1 MASRR
6 RPITYTPLNDSNDHE
21 NDAAAQP
28 VRSSIMR
35 YALSDGPL
43 SSTDSSFDYDKIDA
57 AVTNVQQR
65 FSTVRTSPSRQPSL
79 PPVPE
84 ASEEG
89 SLAGDAASLSRNS
102 SLSGAALIGQRQR
115 AIEYGPLPT
124 ITSGEPLD
132 WDGMYGAAPGED
144 PFADSHPPVYHQPIP
159 QQPAYQAPAL
169 VSQNTSQ
176 SSLYDHSQYYYT
188 PERGSWVAPSRPVS
202 AYSAVTSVPSN
213 QTGWTYSGQE
223 NSISA
228 LYPADTGIDHFRHD
242 TEAYASGTYSRPS
255 YRPPRSRSPTPAVD
269 DEDYQISGDG
279 SVHYTGYTP
288 SPQRRPLS
296 QVSTNEASGQDIT
309 YQSPLFSRTRAQSE
323 PADVEKLSLTNSASL
338 TEPDTPVMTRHFGP
352 APAGRILRRH
362 KTKKRVQ
369 LTNGN
374 LVLDLAVPPKLVLP
388 RKGEPET
395 MKTRYTAVTCD
406 PDDFEKRG
414 FFLRQNEMRR
424 TTELF
429 IVITMYNED
438 EILFCRTMYGVMR
451 NIAHLCSR
459 KNSRTWGQDAWKK
472 VVVCIVADGRKKVHP
487 RVLDCLTLLGVYQ
500 PGDHMKNMVNNKPV
514 TAHLFEYTTTFGL
527 DENLHFK
534 YPDKG
539 IVPTQIIFCMKEK
552 NQKKINSHRWFFNA
566 FGSMLQPNVCVL
578 LDVGTRPGNKSIYH
592 LWKAFDVNSN
602 VAGACGEIAAYKGK
616 HWRSLLNPLV
626 AAQNF
631 EYKITNILDKPT
643 ESLFGYIS
651 VLPGAFSAY
660 RYIALQNDKYGF
672 GPLASYFKGEVLHGR
687 DTDIFTSNMYLAEDR
702 ILCFELVAK
711 ANSNWILKYVKSAI
725 AETDVPEALPEFIS
739 QRRRW
744 LNGSFFAATYA
755 IAHLGQ
761 ILRSGHSVGRKAVL
775 VVETIYNVINLI
787 AAWFAVGN
795 FYLFFVI
802 LTSSLE
808 SPAFGMPGIRYF
820 NAVIQFLMAGL
831 VIACFLFSMG
841 NKPKAARWKYKI
853 CTLIFAV
860 LMVYVVFCAVMCSIQ
875 AAVQGGAAYR
885 IMLFSIILTYGVYAF
900 SSILAFDPW
909 HMLTSFIPY
918 MLLSPTYVN
927 ILQIYAFANLDD
939 ISWGTK
945 QDNEINTDLGAV
957 IQNSNSQVDLEVPTD
972 AADVNSIYEEALD
985 NLKNRKPLPKA
996 SNGPSTAEKEQ
1007 LAKDYYANVRTNVLL
1022 AWVLSNGLLLVA
1034 ILGGGDP
1041 SNTFTDTNDH
1051 KFSRTKTYM
1060 SFILAFVAIT
1070 SIIRFTGSTLYL
1082 LARVFTG

>member
-1 MASRR
+1 MAARR
-6 RPITYTPLNDSNDHE
+6 RPITYAPLNDNNDHE
-21 NDAAAQP
+21 NDA
-28 VRSSIMR
+28 RL

-43 SSTDSSFDYDKIDA
+43 QSSDSSFDYDKIDA
-57 AVTNVQQR
+57 AVTTVQQR

-89 SLAGDAASLSRNS
+89 SLAGESTSLSRNS
-102 SLSGAALIGQRQR
+102 SFSGVALVGQRQQ
-115 AIEYGPLPT
+115 ALEYLPT
-124 ITSGEPLD
+124 INSGEPLE
-132 WDGMYGAAPGED
+132 WDGMYAAPEED
-144 PFADSHPPVYHQPIP
+144 PFADSHAPVYHQPIP
-159 QQPAYQAPAL
+159 QQPAYRPPAL
-169 VSQNTSQ
+169 VAQNTSQ
-176 SSLYDHSQYYYT
+176 SSLYDHASSYYT
-188 PERGSWVAPSRPVS
+188 PERTSWTAPSRPMS

-213 QTGWTYSGQE
+213 PTGWTYAAQE
-223 NSISA
+223 HSA
-228 LYPADTGIDHFRHD
+228 SAMYPADTSIDHFRHD

-269 DEDYQISGDG
+269 DEDYQIKGDG
-279 SVHYTGYTP
+279 SIHYTGYTP

-296 QVSTNEASGQDIT
+296 QVSTNEQSGQDIT
-309 YQSPLFSRTRAQSE
+309 YRSPLFSRTRAQSE
-323 PADVEKLSLTNSASL
+323 PVDAEKASLTNSASL
-338 TEPDTPVMTRHFGP
+338 TEPETPVTTRHFGP
-352 APAGRILRRH
+352 APSGRVLRRH

-534 YPDKG
+534 
-539 IVPTQIIFCMKEK
+539 
-552 NQKKINSHRWFFNA
+552 WFFNA

-602 VAGACGEIAAYKGK
+602 VAGACGEIAVYKGK
-616 HWRSLLNPLV
+616 HWRGLLNPLV

-651 VLPGAFSAY
+651 VL
-660 RYIALQNDKYGF
+660 
-672 GPLASYFKGEVLHGR
+672 GEVLHGR
-687 DTDIFTSNMYLAEDR
+687 DTDIFTSNMCMFCCR
-702 ILCFELVAK
+702 ITLPITRCLT
-711 ANSNWILKYVKSAI
+711 SSRRILKYVKSAI

-761 ILRSGHSVGRKAVL
+761 ILRSGHSVGRKVMLVL
-775 VVETIYNVINLI
+775 ETIYNVINLI
-787 AAWFAVGN
+787 AAWFAV
-795 FYLFFVI
+795 VI

-808 SPAFGMPGIRYF
+808 SKEFGMPGIRYF

-853 CTLIFAV
+853 CALIFAV
-860 LMVYVVFCAVMCSIQ
+860 LMVYVIFCAVMCSIQ
-875 AAVQGGAAYR
+875 AAYQGGTAYR
-885 IMLFSIILTYGVYAF
+885 VMLFSIIMTYGAYAA
-900 SSILAFDPW
+900 SSVLAFDPW
-909 HMLTSFIPY
+909 HMFTSFIPY

-927 ILQIYAFANLDD
+927 ILQIYAFSNLDD

-945 QDNEINTDLGAV
+945 QDNEVNTDLGAV

-996 SNGPSTAEKEQ
+996 NNGLNTAEKEQ

-1022 AWVLSNGLLLVA
+1022 TWVLSNGLLLVA

-1041 SNTFTDTNDH
+1041 SNTFTDTGDYS
-1051 KFSRTKTYM
+1051 FSRTKTYM
-1060 SFILAFVAIT
+1060 TFILAFVAIT
-1070 SIIRFTGSTLYL
+1070 SIIRFSGSTLYL

>member
-1 MASRR
+1 M
-6 RPITYTPLNDSNDHE
+6 
-21 NDAAAQP
+21 
-28 VRSSIMR
+28 
-35 YALSDGPL
+35 
-43 SSTDSSFDYDKIDA
+43 
-57 AVTNVQQR
+57 
-65 FSTVRTSPSRQPSL
+65 
-79 PPVPE
+79 
-84 ASEEG
+84 
-89 SLAGDAASLSRNS
+89 
-102 SLSGAALIGQRQR
+102 
-115 AIEYGPLPT
+115 
-124 ITSGEPLD
+124 
-132 WDGMYGAAPGED
+132 
-144 PFADSHPPVYHQPIP
+144 
-159 QQPAYQAPAL
+159 
-169 VSQNTSQ
+169 
-176 SSLYDHSQYYYT
+176 
-188 PERGSWVAPSRPVS
+188 
-202 AYSAVTSVPSN
+202 
-213 QTGWTYSGQE
+213 
-223 NSISA
+223 
-228 LYPADTGIDHFRHD
+228 
-242 TEAYASGTYSRPS
+242 
-255 YRPPRSRSPTPAVD
+255 
-269 DEDYQISGDG
+269 
-279 SVHYTGYTP
+279 
-288 SPQRRPLS
+288 
-296 QVSTNEASGQDIT
+296 
-309 YQSPLFSRTRAQSE
+309 SE
-323 PADVEKLSLTNSASL
+323 PADPEKVSLANSHSNSSL
-338 TEPDTPVMTRHFGP
+338 TEPETPLPTRHFGP
-352 APAGRILRRH
+352 APAGRVLRRH
-362 KTKKRVQ
+362 KTKKRVN

-374 LVLDLAVPPKLVLP
+374 LVLDLSVPPKLVLP

-414 FFLRQNEMRR
+414 FFLRQNEMKR

-438 EILFCRTMYGVMR
+438 EILFCRTMIGVMR

-459 KNSRTWGQDAWKK
+459 KNSRTWGEDAWKK
-472 VVVCIVADGRKKVHP
+472 VVVCIVADGRKKIHP

-527 DENLHFK
+527 DENLKFK

-566 FGSMLQPNVCVL
+566 FGPLLQPNVCVL

-602 VAGACGEIAAYKGK
+602 VAGACGEIAVYKGK
-616 HWRSLLNPLV
+616 HWRGLLNPLV

-631 EYKITNILDKPT
+631 EYKISTILDKPT

-672 GPLASYFKGEVLHGR
+672 GPLASYFKGEILHGR

-711 ANSNWILKYVKSAI
+711 RNSNWILKYVKSAI

-761 ILRSGHSVGRKAVL
+761 ILHSGHSVWRKVAL

-795 FYLFFVI
+795 YYLFFVI
-802 LTSSLE
+802 LTSSIE
-808 SPAFGMPGIRYF
+808 NDAFGMPGIKYF
-820 NAVIQFLMAGL
+820 NAVGQFLMAGL
-831 VIACFLFSMG
+831 VIASFLFSMG

-860 LMVYVVFCAVMCSIQ
+860 LMVYVIFAAVMCSIE
-875 AAVQGGAAYR
+875 AANQGGAAYR
-885 IMLFSIILTYGVYAF
+885 VMLFSIIVTYGMYAC
-900 SSILAFDPW
+900 SSVLAFDPW

-927 ILQIYAFANLDD
+927 ILQIYAFCNLDD

-945 QDNEINTDLGAV
+945 QDTEISTDLGAV

-972 AADVNSIYEEALD
+972 ATDVNLIYEEALD
-985 NLKNRKPLPKA
+985 NLRNRKPLPKA
-996 SNGPSTAEKEQ
+996 NSLSTAEKEQ

-1022 AWVLSNGLLLVA
+1022 FWVLSNGLLIVA
-1034 ILGGGDP
+1034 ILGGGDAV
-1041 SNTFTDTNDH
+1041 NTFSADE
-1051 KFSRTKTYM
+1051 FSRTKAYM
-1060 SFILAFVAIT
+1060 TFILAFVAIT
-1070 SIIRFTGSTLYL
+1070 SIIRFTGSVTYL
-1082 LARVFTG
+1082 MARVFTG

>member
-6 RPITYTPLNDSNDHE
+6 RPISYAPLSDDNDYE
-21 NDAAAQP
+21 NDAPPA
-28 VRSSIMR
+28 RSSIMR
-35 YALSDGPL
+35 YALSEGPL
-43 SSTDSSFDYDKIDA
+43 PSTDSSFDYDKIDA

-89 SLAGDAASLSRNS
+89 SLAGDGASLSRNS
-102 SLSGAALIGQRQR
+102 SIALVGQRPR

-132 WDGMYGAAPGED
+132 WEGMYRAPPEED
-144 PFADSHPPVYHQPIP
+144 PFADTHAPIYHQPIP
-159 QQPAYQAPAL
+159 QQPAYQPPAL
-169 VSQNTSQ
+169 VAQNTSQ
-176 SSLYDHSQYYYT
+176 SSLYDQSQSYYT
-188 PERGSWVAPSRPVS
+188 PERTSWAAPSRPVS

-213 QTGWTYSGQE
+213 TTGWTYAGQE
-223 NSISA
+223 NSNTV
-228 LYPADTGIDHFRHD
+228 LYPADSSIDHFRHD
-242 TEAYASGTYSRPS
+242 TEAYASGAYSRPS

-296 QVSTNEASGQDIT
+296 QVSTNEQSGQDIT

-323 PADVEKLSLTNSASL
+323 PADAEKVSLTNSASL
-338 TEPDTPVMTRHFGP
+338 TEPETPVMTRHFGP
-352 APAGRILRRH
+352 APTGRILRRH

-616 HWRSLLNPLV
+616 HWRGLLNPLV

-631 EYKITNILDKPT
+631 EYKITSILDKPT

-660 RYIALQNDKYGF
+660 RYIALQNDKYGS

-711 ANSNWILKYVKSAI
+711 ANSNWVLKFVKSAT
-725 AETDVPEALPEFIS
+725 AETDVPEALPEFIN

-755 IAHLGQ
+755 IAHVGQ
-761 ILRSGHSVGRKAVL
+761 ILRSGHSVGRKFML
-775 VVETIYNVINLI
+775 VVETVYNVINLI

-808 SPAFGMPGIRYF
+808 SKAFGMPGIRYF

-860 LMVYVVFCAVMCSIQ
+860 LMVYVIFCAVMCSIQ
-875 AAVQGGAAYR
+875 AAYQGGAAYR
-885 IMLFSIILTYGVYAF
+885 IMLFSIILTYGVYAI
-900 SSILAFDPW
+900 SSVLAFDPW

-996 SNGPSTAEKEQ
+996 SGAPSTAEKEQ

-1022 AWVLSNGLLLVA
+1022 VWVLSNGLLLVA

-1041 SNTFTDTNDH
+1041 SNTFTDLDNNT
-1051 KFSRTKTYM
+1051 FSRTKTYM

>member
-1 MASRR
+1 MAARR
-6 RPITYTPLNDSNDHE
+6 RPITYAPLNDNNDHE
-21 NDAAAQP
+21 NDAPP

-43 SSTDSSFDYDKIDA
+43 QSSDSSFDYDKIDA
-57 AVTNVQQR
+57 AVTTVQQR

-89 SLAGDAASLSRNS
+89 SLAGESTSLSRNS
-102 SLSGAALIGQRQR
+102 SFSGVALVGQRQQ
-115 AIEYGPLPT
+115 ALEYLPT
-124 ITSGEPLD
+124 INSGEPLE
-132 WDGMYGAAPGED
+132 WDGMYAAPEED
-144 PFADSHPPVYHQPIP
+144 PFADSHAP
-159 QQPAYQAPAL
+159 QPAYRPPAL
-169 VSQNTSQ
+169 VAQNTSQ
-176 SSLYDHSQYYYT
+176 SSLYDHASSYYT
-188 PERGSWVAPSRPVS
+188 PERTSWTAPSRPMS

-213 QTGWTYSGQE
+213 PTGWTYAAQE
-223 NSISA
+223 HSA
-228 LYPADTGIDHFRHD
+228 SAMYPADTSIDHFRHD

-269 DEDYQISGDG
+269 DEDYQIKGDG
-279 SVHYTGYTP
+279 SIHYTGYTP

-296 QVSTNEASGQDIT
+296 QVSTNEQSGQDIT
-309 YQSPLFSRTRAQSE
+309 YRSPLFSRTRAQSE
-323 PADVEKLSLTNSASL
+323 PVDAEKASLTNSASL
-338 TEPDTPVMTRHFGP
+338 TEPETPRRV
-352 APAGRILRRH
+352 LRRH

-374 LVLDLAVPPKLVLP
+374 LLVLP

-459 KNSRTWGQDAWKK
+459 KNSRTWAKMHGKRRAQEGAP
-472 VVVCIVADGRKKVHP
+472 ASAGLPHAAR
-487 RVLDCLTLLGVYQ
+487 VYQ
-500 PGDHMKNMVNNKPV
+500 PGDHMKNMVNNKP
-514 TAHLFEYTTTFGL
+514 YTTTFGL

-566 FGSMLQPNVCVL
+566 FGSMLQVCHFLSLNPNVCVL
-578 LDVGTRPGNKSIYH
+578 LDVARAPVTSIYH

-602 VAGACGEIAAYKGK
+602 
-616 HWRSLLNPLV
+616 HWRGLLNPLV

-651 VLPGAFSAY
+651 VLIY
-660 RYIALQNDKYGF
+660 RAANDKYGF

-687 DTDIFTSNMYLAEDR
+687 DTDIFTSNMSMPTDASSQR

-725 AETDVPEALPEFIS
+725 AETDFIS

-761 ILRSGHSVGRKAVL
+761 ILRSGHSVGRKVMLVL
-775 VVETIYNVINLI
+775 ETIYNVINLI
-787 AAWFAVGN
+787 AAWFAV
-795 FYLFFVI
+795 VII

-808 SPAFGMPGIRYF
+808 SKEFGMPGIRYF

-841 NKPKAARWKYKI
+841 NKPKAAEWKYKI
-853 CTLIFAV
+853 CALIFAV
-860 LMVYVVFCAVMCSIQ
+860 LMVYVIFCAVMCSIQ
-875 AAVQGGAAYR
+875 AAYQGGTAYR
-885 IMLFSIILTYGVYAF
+885 VMLFSIIMTYGAYAA
-900 SSILAFDPW
+900 SSVLAFDPW
-909 HMLTSFIPY
+909 HMFTSFIPTCFC
-918 MLLSPTYVN
+918 P
-927 ILQIYAFANLDD
+927 D

-945 QDNEINTDLGAV
+945 QDNEVNTDLGL
-957 IQNSNSQVDLEVPTD
+957 STSEVPTD

-985 NLKNRKPLPKA
+985 NLKNRKPLRE
-996 SNGPSTAEKEQ
+996 GEQ
-1007 LAKDYYANVRTNVLL
+1007 RAQ
-1022 AWVLSNGLLLVA
+1022 
-1034 ILGGGDP
+1034 
-1041 SNTFTDTNDH
+1041 H
-1051 KFSRTKTYM
+1051 SRRNNLRKTTMRM
-1060 SFILAFVAIT
+1060 SAPN
-1070 SIIRFTGSTLYL
+1070 
-1082 LARVFTG
+1082 VFTHVGAVE

>member
-1 MASRR
+1 MAARR
-6 RPITYTPLNDSNDHE
+6 KPNTFYTQLNDDNDE
-21 NDAAAQP
+21 DAP
-28 VRSSIMR
+28 PRSSIMR
-35 YALSDGPL
+35 YALSDAPL
-43 SSTDSSFDYDKIDA
+43 PSLDSSFDYDKIDA
-57 AVTNVQQR
+57 AVTSVQQR
-65 FSTVRTSPSRQPSL
+65 FSAPRTSPARQPSL

-89 SLAGDAASLSRNS
+89 SLAGEEATLSRHS
-102 SLSGAALIGQRQR
+102 SSSSSGITIVGQRQR

-124 ITSGEPLD
+124 INSGEPLD
-132 WDGMYGAAPGED
+132 WNGMYQAPEED
-144 PFADSHPPVYHQPIP
+144 PFADSQAPVYYHQPIP
-159 QQPAYQAPAL
+159 TQPPHQPPAL
-169 VSQNTSQ
+169 VAQNTSQ
-176 SSLYDHSQYYYT
+176 STYYDPHPAYHT
-188 PERGSWVAPSRPVS
+188 PERMSWAAPSRPVS
-202 AYSAVTSVPSN
+202 AYSAVTSVASN
-213 QTGWTYSGQE
+213 PTGWIYGGQE
-223 NSISA
+223 RPASGM
-228 LYPADTGIDHFRHD
+228 YPSDTTIDHFRHD
-242 TEAYASGTYSRPS
+242 TEAYASGAFSRPS

-269 DEDYQISGDG
+269 DEDYQIGGDG

-296 QVSTNEASGQDIT
+296 QVSTNEQSGQDIT

-323 PADVEKLSLTNSASL
+323 PVDAEKASLTNSASL
-338 TEPDTPVMTRHFGP
+338 TEPETPVTTRHFGP
-352 APAGRILRRH
+352 APTGRVLRRH

-374 LVLDLAVPPKLVLP
+374 LVLDLTVPPKLVLP

-406 PDDFEKRG
+406 PDDFEKKG

-566 FGSMLQPNVCVL
+566 FGRMLQPNVCVL

-602 VAGACGEIAAYKGK
+602 VAGACGEIAVYKGK
-616 HWRSLLNPLV
+616 HWRGLLNPLV

-711 ANSNWILKYVKSAI
+711 ANSNWVLKYVKSAI

-761 ILRSGHSVGRKAVL
+761 ILRSGHSLGRKIML
-775 VVETIYNVINLI
+775 VMETIYNVINLI

-808 SPAFGMPGIRYF
+808 SEAFGMPGVRYF

-853 CTLIFAV
+853 STLIFAV
-860 LMVYVVFCAVMCSIQ
+860 LMVYVIFCAVMCSIQ
-875 AAVQGGAAYR
+875 AAYHGGDAYR
-885 IMLFSIILTYGVYAF
+885 IMLFSIIMTYGVYAI
-900 SSILAFDPW
+900 SSVLAFDPW

-918 MLLSPTYVN
+918 MLLSPTYIN

-985 NLKNRKPLPKA
+985 NLKNRKPLAKA
-996 SNGPSTAEKEQ
+996 STGLSTAEKEQ

-1022 AWVLSNGLLLVA
+1022 VWVLSNGLLLVA
-1034 ILGGGDP
+1034 ILGGGDAA
-1041 SNTFTDTNDH
+1041 NTFANTGNDT
-1051 KFSRTKTYM
+1051 FSRTKAYM
-1060 SFILAFVAIT
+1060 TFILAFVAIT
-1070 SIIRFTGSTLYL
+1070 SIIRFTGSMLYL